1 MCSAA
6 GLQTSLWRGCPIRT
20 SADHSLLATPR
31 GLSQP
36 STSFVGCWCQGIHRA
51 PLLARNPDRSIA
63 TTSEPAGSCSIFG
76 IHHELW
82 TPSIAIDSSSLLC
95 SCPGASSQAH
105 RLSSGAPTLGSVQPT
120 TTGQPRH
127 PNPGRQKC
135 GPPRT
140 LRVEPQRSIHSDGH
154 AYELLLAT
162 SSCCLLCL
170 YLLQLPRLIDYSRS
184 RLGSRCPR
192 GAVAARVIDS
202 L

>member
-1 MCSAA
+1 MHSAV
-6 GLQTSLWRGCPIRT
+6 GLQVSPWRGCPIRT

-31 GLSQP
+31 GFSQP
-36 STSFVGCWCQGIHRA
+36 STSFIGSRCQGIHRA
-51 PLLARNPDRSIA
+51 PLLARNPDRSIE
-63 TTSEPAGSCSIFG
+63 TTSESAGSCSIFS
-76 IHHELW
+76 IRQQRM
-82 TPSIAIDSSSLLC
+82 PSIAFDSSSLLC
-95 SCPGASSQAH
+95 SCPGTSFQAH

-184 RLGSRCPR
+184 RLGSRCAR
-192 GAVAARVIDS
+192 GAVAARVISS